1 MRLTKNKN
9 ENQDAPVKMSKKI
22 FNIISTAIVSVVFV
36 VVACACIS
44 LIIQM
49 AGGKKPSLFGYRFYY
64 VLTDSMTPTIEAND
78 VVLSEILTTEEV
90 KNDLKVGDIVTFVVE
105 YGDLKGKTITHR
117 VVETTYY
124 DEEYDRWCI
133 KTQGDKLGAPVDEPV
148 PVENVQAVMVKK
160 ASALSSFYRF
170 FSSRVGLIAVVVVP
184 FAIMMGVLIFR
195 LITIVKKPENDGP
208 EEVAPASPLTPE
220 EIAKRAVEEYIALE
234 AKKKEI
240 AERAVQE
247 FIEAQKNNAQ
257 SEEEITSTEE
267 TTSDTTEE

>member
-1 MRLTKNKN
+1 M
-9 ENQDAPVKMSKKI
+9 
-22 FNIISTAIVSVVFV
+22 
-36 VVACACIS
+36 
-44 LIIQM
+44 
-49 AGGKKPSLFGYRFYY
+49 
-64 VLTDSMTPTIEAND
+64 
-78 VVLSEILTTEEV
+78 
-90 KNDLKVGDIVTFVVE
+90 TFVVE

-148 PVENVQAVMVKK
+148 PVENVQAVMVKNVN
-160 ASALSSFYRF
+160 ALSSFYRF

-195 LITIVKKPENDGP
+195 LITIIKKPEK
-208 EEVAPASPLTPE
+208 EEDTQTPAPALTPE
-220 EIAKRAVEEYIALE
+220 EIAKRAVEEYIAIE

-247 FIEAQKNNAQ
+247 YIEAQKNNAQ
-257 SEEEITSTEE
+257 FEEEITSTEE

>member
-1 MRLTKNKN
+1 MKNKN
-9 ENQDAPVKMSKKI
+9 NNQDTPIKTSKKI

-36 VVACACIS
+36 VVVCTCLS

-64 VLTDSMTPTIEAND
+64 VLTDSMTPTLEVND
-78 VVLSEILTTEEV
+78 VILSEVLKPEEV
-90 KNDLKVGDIVTFVVE
+90 QKDLEVGDIVTFVVE

-133 KTQGDKLGAPVDEPV
+133 KTQGDKLGAPIDEPV

-160 ASALSSFYRF
+160 VNALSSFYRF

-247 FIEAQKNNAQ
+247 YIEAQKNNVPPEQEDA
-257 SEEEITSTEE
+257 TSTEE

>member
-1 MRLTKNKN
+1 MRLMKNKN
-9 ENQDAPVKMSKKI
+9 NNQDAPIKTSKKI

-36 VVACACIS
+36 VVVCTCLS

-64 VLTDSMTPTIEAND
+64 VLTDSMTPTLEVND
-78 VVLSEILTTEEV
+78 VILSEVLKPEEV
-90 KNDLKVGDIVTFVVE
+90 QKDLEVGDIVTYDVE
-105 YGDLKGKTITHR
+105 YGDLKGVTITHR
-117 VVETTYY
+117 VVSTAYF
-124 DEEYDRWCI
+124 DEEYDRLCI

-160 ASALSSFYRF
+160 VNALSSFYRF
-170 FSSRVGLIAVVVVP
+170 FSSRVGLIGVVVVP

-195 LITIVKKPENDGP
+195 LITIIKKPEK
-208 EEVAPASPLTPE
+208 EEDTQTPAPALPPE
-220 EIAKRAVEEYIALE
+220 EIAKRAVEEYIAIE

-247 FIEAQKNNAQ
+247 YIEAQKNNAQ
-257 SEEEITSTEE
+257 FEEEITSTEE